1 MSKSR
6 SSEHIPLSMSDEQL
20 IQELAFWGEGKHAD
34 SRYRALKI
42 QRQVLD
48 RRRKSLRMTLVA
60 CSVFAATILST
71 AWLMHLQRQDARQK
85 DARQKDVRPSEIA
98 TDKTPIDLDPDL
110 LLKSI
115 AKRTHEIDA
124 RIEELNSRREQQRIA
139 ASEIQDLNARLLHY
153 RKVAFRNAI
162 VLNQIP

>member
-85 DARQKDVRPSEIA
+85 DVRPSEIA

-115 AKRTHEIDA
+115 AKRTQEIDA

-153 RKVAFRNAI
+153 KKVAFRNAI

>member
-85 DARQKDVRPSEIA
+85 DVRPSEIA

-115 AKRTHEIDA
+115 AKRTQEIDA

>member
-85 DARQKDVRPSEIA
+85 DVRPSEIA

>member
-6 SSEHIPLSMSDEQL
+6 SSEHTPLSMSDEQL

-48 RRRKSLRMTLVA
+48 RSRKSLRMTLVA
-60 CSVFAATILST
+60 CSVFAATIMST
-71 AWLMHLQRQDARQK
+71 AWLTHLQRQDARQK
-85 DARQKDVRPSEIA
+85 DVRPSKIA
-98 TDKTPIDLDPDL
+98 TDKAPIDLDPEL
-110 LLKSI
+110 LLKFI
-115 AKRTHEIDA
+115 AQRTQEIDA
-124 RIEELNSRREQQRIA
+124 RIEELNSRREQQRFA

-153 RKVAFRNAI
+153 KKVAFRNAI